1 MNTLNDTMINRPSPR
16 PQGAGKPSPKSK
28 ATQRAGSDWS
38 TDRRVDTD
46 TERIAVLGYN

>member
-1 MNTLNDTMINRPSPR
+1 MNTLNDTMINRPPAR
-16 PQGAGKPSPKSK
+16 PQGAGKLSPQSE
-28 ATQRAGSDWS
+28 ATQRASSGWS